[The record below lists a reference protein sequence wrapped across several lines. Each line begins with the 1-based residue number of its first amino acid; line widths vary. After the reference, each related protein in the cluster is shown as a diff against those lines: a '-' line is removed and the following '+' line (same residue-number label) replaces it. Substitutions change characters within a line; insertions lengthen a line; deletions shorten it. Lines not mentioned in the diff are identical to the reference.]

1 MQDNYKM
8 KFNKLLLGIKD
19 KAYKPKAK
27 TPTPKAGSVAE
38 KKKP

>member
-27 TPTPKAGSVAE
+27 TPTPNASVAE